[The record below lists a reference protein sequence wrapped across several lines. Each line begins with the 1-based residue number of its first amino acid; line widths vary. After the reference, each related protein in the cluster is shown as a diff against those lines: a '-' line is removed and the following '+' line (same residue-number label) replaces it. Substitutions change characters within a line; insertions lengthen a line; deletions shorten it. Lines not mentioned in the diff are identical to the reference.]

1 MAIDNQHITILI
13 RTNKSIIS
21 VTHTHNNVD
30 INVDEATTKPYQEG
44 PYVSFTE
51 GKRRA
56 EVNNQHVNQPKC
68 YDIRQLLATH
78 DNINN
83 IDATTKP
90 YPEGPYVSFKEGKRR
105 AEVKRLTIAKAEV
118 EKKRV
123 ELNKQTTKTTQSGL
137 NCSYESKASLATA
150 A

>member
-1 MAIDNQHITILI
+1 MAIGNQHIT
-13 RTNKSIIS
+13 
-21 VTHTHNNVD
+21 H
-30 INVDEATTKPYQEG
+30 Q
-44 PYVSFTE
+44 
-51 GKRRA
+51 
-56 EVNNQHVNQPKC
+56 NQPPKC

-78 DNINN
+78 NNINN
-83 IDATTKP
+83 IDDGATTKP

-105 AEVKRLTIAKAEV
+105 AEVKRLAFAKAEV

-137 NCSYESKASLATA
+137 NCSYECKSSLTTA